1 MVVKVNAPERN
12 DIMQIVNRTG
22 GSLRRVYTEIE
33 KLRKGGS
40 MKRAY
45 SPTEV
50 QQMNIPS
57 FPFEEMGGRSDIP
70 IVQVYGLFGVKAV
83 MEKAAL

>member
-33 KLRKGGS
+33 KLRK
-40 MKRAY
+40 
-45 SPTEV
+45 EV
-50 QQMNIPS
+50 
-57 FPFEEMGGRSDIP
+57 E
-70 IVQVYGLFGVKAV
+70 A
-83 MEKAAL
+83 

>member
-1 MVVKVNAPERN
+1 
-12 DIMQIVNRTG
+12 
-22 GSLRRVYTEIE
+22 
-33 KLRKGGS
+33 

-57 FPFEEMGGRSDIP
+57 FHSRGNGRPLSDIP

-83 MEKAAL
+83 MEKQLCDAIGKIPLPVVYGSL

>member
-1 MVVKVNAPERN
+1 
-12 DIMQIVNRTG
+12 
-22 GSLRRVYTEIE
+22 
-33 KLRKGGS
+33 

-57 FPFEEMGGRSDIP
+57 FPFEGKWEAAFGHP